1 MSYGFSCPFFSHS
14 LIFSPTNLLFLSP
27 KTSLISHLL
36 KICFVTIN
44 KILTIDAGEDVRRKA
59 AVFTAG
65 GNVSADILGITV
77 RIPLNPK

>member
-1 MSYGFSCPFFSHS
+1 MPFLLTLSHILPYQPPTPFFQN
-14 LIFSPTNLLFLSP
+14 IPT
-27 KTSLISHLL
+27 LISHFL

-65 GNVSADILGITV
+65 GNVSADVLGTTV
-77 RIPLNPK
+77 RIPQNPK